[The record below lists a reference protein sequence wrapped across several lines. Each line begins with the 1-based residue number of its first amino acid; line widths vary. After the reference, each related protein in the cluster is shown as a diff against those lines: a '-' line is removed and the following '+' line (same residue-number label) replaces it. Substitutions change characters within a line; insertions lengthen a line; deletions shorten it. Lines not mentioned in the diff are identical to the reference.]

1 MPSELR
7 DHIKA
12 HLYWGPLRGEDKLRF
27 MVLALCGEAGELANL
42 VKKDWRGDGGDRSEE
57 LIEELA
63 DVGNYAFMIAEA
75 LGVDLQAAMLTK
87 LKAVEQRPTWKAHLS
102 AIQDKA

>member
-1 MPSELR
+1 MSNELR
-7 DHIKA
+7 EHIKA
-12 HLYWGPLRGEDKLRF
+12 HLHWGPLKGDDKLRF

-42 VKKDWRGDGGDRSEE
+42 VKKDWRGDAGNRREE

-75 LGVDLQAAMLTK
+75 IGVDLQSEMLTK
-87 LKAVEQRPTWKAHLS
+87 LKAVEDRPVWKAHLS
-102 AIQDKA
+102 AKPL